1 MYSIKEIPT
10 PFKPGQNSGILYVNM
25 KAYFDA
31 WKNVRNVL
39 QENFLYFDNVFSYFL
54 VIDLLQFYLAKSD
67 TRTTYSNITSGQD
80 SNKNIIN
87 NYKLFTE
94 KNNTIAL

>member
-39 QENFLYFDNVFSYFL
+39 QENFLYFNNVFSYFL

-80 SNKNIIN
+80 SKKNM
-87 NYKLFTE
+87 YL
-94 KNNTIAL
+94 